1 MNMKKIDWNSYREL
15 YPIIK
20 ERVFLDHAALS
31 PLSKAI
37 VADIREL
44 LEDYSMFGSPKWEKW
59 FNKVEEARSFAA
71 RLINCTADE
80 ISFAVNTSDAMM
92 FVVEGLDWK
101 RGDNIVSVEREF
113 TANYY
118 PWASLK
124 TDGVEL
130 KLIPQNGG
138 RFLIED
144 IEKAIDVRTRL
155 VTISWVQFL
164 SGFRA
169 PLKEIGELCKR
180 KNVLFAVDAIQAL
193 GALKLDVRE
202 CGIDFMFCGGPKWLL
217 SPLGTGIFFC
227 RRELVERL
235 RLRRHGWMSVKEPFD
250 FQNLT
255 QPFKDS
261 ARRFEYSNLNQ
272 AGLIGMRRALQTFLE
287 IGPENIEERILFLTD
302 LIANGITAKN
312 IPVYSPR
319 NAGEKSG
326 IISFAVGEKTQS
338 LYEKLIKEEIIVSLR
353 EGMIRVAPHYYN
365 NESDIEAFLRHL
377 N

>member
-1 MNMKKIDWNSYREL
+1 MNMKKIDWNQYREL

-31 PLSKAI
+31 PLSKTI

-59 FNKVEEARSFAA
+59 FNRVEEARGFAA
-71 RLINCTADE
+71 RLINCTTDE

-92 FVVEGLDWK
+92 YVVEGLDWK

-118 PWASLK
+118 PWTSLK
-124 TDGVEL
+124 ADGVEL
-130 KLIPQNGG
+130 KLVPQEGG

-144 IEKAIDVRTRL
+144 IEKAINSRTRL

-180 KNVLFAVDAIQAL
+180 KNVLFAIDAIQAL
-193 GALKLDVRE
+193 GALKLDVKE
-202 CGIDFMFCGGPKWLL
+202 CVVDFMFCGGPKWLL
-217 SPLGTGIFFC
+217 SPLGTGIFYC
-227 RRELVERL
+227 RKDLVERL
-235 RLRRHGWMSVKEPFD
+235 RLRRLGWMSVREPFD
-250 FQNLT
+250 FQNLS
-255 QPFKDS
+255 QPLKDS

-272 AGLIGMRRALQTFLE
+272 AGLIGLRRALQTFLE
-287 IGPENIEERILFLTD
+287 IGTENIEERILYLTD
-302 LIANGITAKN
+302 LIVGKIADKEIK
-312 IPVYSPR
+312 VYSPR
-319 NAGEKSG
+319 NTGEKSG
-326 IISFAVGEKTQS
+326 IISFTVGEMTQA
-338 LYEKLIKEEIIVSLR
+338 LYDKLMKENIIVSIR

-377 N
+377 S